1 VELPTSEIKSNE
13 TTTIIIGG
21 NEYTFWSNACVALPY
36 VYKFLKTCYP
46 DSIIL
51 PEFNHTDFV
60 VLQENLPV
68 EVQSTIILG
77 HNDSEKKSLAHSYFE
92 QMIEKQIKQNIE
104 RYNKCWFFFDSEYF
118 RYLQSETNNSIRT
131 EYKWFIKY
139 VRDNLLYVFIVSHDG
154 KIKEVKYQDLEFL
167 VNTEMDVD
175 FDKNKIIIL
184 TKVLNG
190 HKFTGKEIRGYV
202 NEKRLLHDKNA
213 FVTWLRKKD
222 QSERKKVLGYIYL
235 TMSELKYIDNL
246 FLRKVIDWKRVHPPA
261 SFLGI
266 LQFENNKWF
275 LQDKYDIIQYFPG
288 YNKNKLF
295 WDSIKDKKF
304 TRDELISLALK
315 E

>member
-1 VELPTSEIKSNE
+1 MELPITEKISNG
-13 TTTIIIGG
+13 TTTKVISG
-21 NEYTFWSNACVALPY
+21 NEYTFWNNARVALPY
-36 VYKFLKTCYP
+36 VYKFLKTRYP

-77 HNDSEKKSLAHSYFE
+77 HNDSEKKCLAHSYFE

-118 RYLQSETNNSIRT
+118 RYLQSGTDNSIRT

-154 KIKEVKYQDLEFL
+154 KIKEVNYQDLEFL
-167 VNTEMDVD
+167 VNNEMDID
-175 FDKNKIIIL
+175 FDKNKIMIFSNVI
-184 TKVLNG
+184 NG
-190 HKFTGKEIRGYV
+190 HGYTSKEIRMFV

-222 QSERKKVLGYIYL
+222 HSERMKVLGYVLQSISRL
-235 TMSELKYIDNL
+235 SHIDNF
-246 FLRKVIDWKRVHPPA
+246 FLRKNTNWNHVQ
-261 SFLGI
+261 G
-266 LQFENNKWF
+266 
-275 LQDKYDIIQYFPG
+275 
-288 YNKNKLF
+288 
-295 WDSIKDKKF
+295 
-304 TRDELISLALK
+304 T
-315 E
+315 

>member
-1 VELPTSEIKSNE
+1 VEPPITENISNG
-13 TTTIIIGG
+13 TTTIVFAG
-21 NEYTFWSNACVALPY
+21 NEYTFWNNATVALPY
-36 VYKFLKTCYP
+36 IYRFIKTCYP

-77 HNDSEKKSLAHSYFE
+77 HDNSEKKCLAHSYFE

-139 VRDNLLYVFIVSHDG
+139 VRDNLLHVFIVSHDG

-184 TKVLNG
+184 SNVING
-190 HKFTGKEIRGYV
+190 HGYTSKEIRGSV
-202 NEKRLLHDKNA
+202 NEKRQLQDKNA

-222 QSERKKVLGYIYL
+222 HSERKKVLGYVLQSISSL
-235 TMSELKYIDNL
+235 NYIDDF
-246 FLRKVIDWKRVHPPA
+246 FLRKIINWNHVQNTA
-261 SFLGI
+261 SYLGI

-275 LQDKYDIIQYFPG
+275 IQDKYNVIQYFPG
-288 YNKNKLF
+288 YNKNKSF
-295 WDSIKDKKF
+295 WDSIRDKKF
-304 TRDELISLALK
+304 TRDELKSLIL
-315 E
+315 EG